1 MLRPTTK
8 EKKQT
13 RTQPH
18 TMTTGPP
25 LFNPVPNWVVSP
37 VRMEM
42 MEKNIAK
49 LVNRFCKECPK
60 APVNSDRK
68 SVGFAYA
75 TALDLTWTGSWDKV
89 VGS

>member
-1 MLRPTTK
+1 MLSPTMK

-25 LFNPVPNWVVSP
+25 LFNPVPNCVVRP

-42 MEKNIAK
+42 MEKDTAK
-49 LVNRFCKECPK
+49 LVNRFCKESPK
-60 APVNSDRK
+60 APVK
-68 SVGFAYA
+68 TEG
-75 TALDLTWTGSWDKV
+75 T
-89 VGS
+89 